1 MSWGRGRESTK
12 RSRRRLG
19 LGRKSDFEIS
29 EKGDRDGDTT
39 RPYQELWIRLRDGFN
54 GDQYGIKRGSGL
66 GCEMGQMGCE
76 GD

>member
-1 MSWGRGRESTK
+1 M
-12 RSRRRLG
+12 RSKRRLG

-29 EKGDRDGDTT
+29 EGIETATQPDRIKSSGLGC
-39 RPYQELWIRLRDGFN
+39 EMGLMVC
-54 GDQYGIKRGSGL
+54 DQYGIKRGSGL